1 MPRALWKGAVS
12 FGMVTIPI
20 KLYTAT
26 DEKDISFNMLHKAD
40 GVRIKQQRYCPEDE
54 QVLELSDIV
63 KGYEISPGQYVT
75 MEQEDFDK
83 VPVDTTHTIEITDF
97 VPADQIDPIYYQKT
111 YYLEPEKVGGKPFA
125 LLREVLKDSE
135 LVALAKVT
143 LRQKEQLCTLRVYNN
158 TISLETMFYSDEI
171 RSTEDI
177 EVPES
182 KVSEKEL
189 TMAKS
194 LVDMLTG
201 DFEPEKYQDNYR
213 DALIEL
219 IEQKAQ
225 GQEITRP
232 KPVAGKVTDLM
243 EALRASVE
251 AARRGKLDGT
261 RAGDRVDGAEAGDE
275 DRERAS
281 KDAEAEAEEAPKRA
295 RRRKAG

>member
-12 FGMVTIPI
+12 FGMVSIPI

-26 DEKDISFNMLHKAD
+26 DEKDISFNQLHKTD
-40 GVRIKQQRYCPEDE
+40 HERIRYQRYCPADDE
-54 QVLELSDIV
+54 VVELSDIV
-63 KGYEISPGQYVT
+63 KGYEISPGQYVVL
-75 MEQEDFDK
+75 ENEDFEK

-111 YYLEPEKVGGKPFA
+111 YYLEPDKVGAKPFA
-125 LLREVLKDSE
+125 LLREVLKDSK

-143 LRQKEQLCTLRVYNN
+143 LRQKEQLATLRIYNN
-158 TISLETMFYSDEI
+158 TLALETMFYADEI
-171 RSTEDI
+171 RSTEEFD
-177 EVPES
+177 VPADQKIGER
-182 KVSEKEL
+182 EL
-189 TMAKS
+189 QMAKS

-213 DALIEL
+213 DALLEL

-225 GQEITRP
+225 GQEISRP
-232 KPVAGKVTDLM
+232 SAPAASKVTDLM

-251 AARRGKLDGT
+251 NARR
-261 RAGDRVDGAEAGDE
+261 
-275 DRERAS
+275 ERGES
-281 KDAEAEAEEAPKRA
+281 AEEEQARPAKRATTSDDKEEAKPA